1 MSKRNRQEEETR
13 RQDQAYEEMRLLLD
27 DAKGDVSSNRMNVY
41 GSPQQ
46 NYERIATLWNA
57 YFIGL
62 GEDAA
67 LVSEKDVAVCMIL
80 VKIARIMQTPSH
92 YDTWKDIA
100 GYGAVGWVTAITEE
114 LDNREDQ

>member
-1 MSKRNRQEEETR
+1 MSKSIKKAAEER
-13 RQDQAYEEMRLLLD
+13 RQRQASEEMRLILD

-62 GEDAA
+62 DEDAS

-80 VKIARIMQTPSH
+80 VKIARTMQTPSH

-100 GYGAVGWVTAITEE
+100 GYGAVGWVTAISDE
-114 LDNREDQ
+114 LKNREDR